1 MRKLVLSMFMSLDGY
16 VEGPNK
22 ELIGPA
28 YSQDL
33 QRRWID
39 RNMDRAGL
47 MLYGRVAYEGMAQFW
62 TSPNAPKA
70 EAEKLAGFDKLV
82 FSRTLKTA
90 NWGNVT
96 IIRDNIADE
105 INRRKAQPGRDM
117 VLIAGG
123 NIAQTFLRL
132 GLIDEINLLIM
143 PILFGGGTRLFDADT
158 GKVPLTLVES
168 VTLEGGLIH
177 AVYRR

>member
-117 VLIAGG
+117 VLIA
-123 NIAQTFLRL
+123 
-132 GLIDEINLLIM
+132 
-143 PILFGGGTRLFDADT
+143 
-158 GKVPLTLVES
+158 V
-168 VTLEGGLIH
+168 
-177 AVYRR
+177 RRRHTPVRCRHR